1 LKTIYLIMKFTSAT
15 VAAVLLAN
23 TDMACGFSVRPP
35 VAVSNQL
42 QVNSVSQQ
50 RLSPLYFAES
60 SGGMEELQELTADK
74 TANAFE
80 KRVRKSPSFWKLAGY
95 ATIPVSAALGFGLVP
110 SRRLAAH
117 AAGAIITGVAG
128 AIGKSRLDVIT
139 ESAATPAIAQAIID
153 NGVEDPTTTAGYIR
167 EIQTQFGII
176 DDEEFEAM
184 CADVY
189 GKYLLGM
196 VKFNPMTKTSEP
208 KELENLK
215 AALGL
220 SNLMVGE
227 AHAAAA
233 VEWYRTTCIF
243 TPEEDLQDPDHPDRQ
258 AMDKFI
264 FLTERVLK
272 RGEETPEAF
281 RFEMTRV
288 AKAMNLSLT
297 EAVERVTDVN
307 EPFYQRALKS
317 TRAKLGTNQ
326 VSQSTLD
333 KARQSLGI
341 SEETAFD
348 MHVACL
354 NEEVRSLLGLQTS
367 DDEETPEIDA
377 STAKFSEGARERVRR
392 GIIFCLAAEFTLL
405 TFFSFFSH

>member
-1 LKTIYLIMKFTSAT
+1 MT
-15 VAAVLLAN
+15 VAALLLAN
-23 TDMACGFSVRPP
+23 TDVAGAFSVRPP
-35 VAVSNQL
+35 IAPINHLQSNSHAQH
-42 QVNSVSQQ
+42 
-50 RLSPLYFAES
+50 RLPPLKFAEV
-60 SGGMEELQELTADK
+60 SGGMEELEQLTDDK
-74 TANAFE
+74 RANALE
-80 KRVRKSPSFWKLAGY
+80 KQVRKSPSFWKLAGY

-117 AAGAIITGVAG
+117 AAGAIFTGVAG

-153 NGVEDPTTTAGYIR
+153 HGIEDPTTTAGYIR
-167 EIQTQFGII
+167 EIQTKFGIA

-184 CADVY
+184 CAEVY
-189 GKYLLGM
+189 SKYLLGL
-196 VKFNPMTKTSEP
+196 VKNNPVTKTSEP

-227 AHAAAA
+227 AHGAAAA
-233 VEWYRTTCIF
+233 EWYRTTCLF
-243 TPEEDLQDPDHPDRQ
+243 TPEEDLEDPDHPDRQ
-258 AMDKFI
+258 AMDKFF
-264 FLTERVLK
+264 FLTERVLH

-288 AKAMNLSLT
+288 AKAMNLSLL
-297 EAVERVTDVN
+297 EAMDRVTDVN

-341 SEETAFD
+341 SDQTAFD
-348 MHVACL
+348 MHISCL
-354 NEEVRSLLGLQTS
+354 NEEVRELLGLNTG
-367 DDEETPEIDA
+367 DDEEGADVDIN
-377 STAKFSEGARERVRR
+377 TAKFSEGARERVCNCQKE
-392 GIIFCLAAEFTLL
+392 IKYILFPLHFICSNLIYF
-405 TFFSFFSH
+405 H